1 MFPPLSWGGRLLRP
15 QTFFKSLCLCQY
27 LYLCA
32 RYLLSVSCV
41 PLLLNCEAL
50 CVRYFYVCVY
60 NRPTIAP
67 QHEDAT
73 EAVTKRLQRAA
84 IAVPISLLDL
94 VVEEMVLWLQSDC

>member
-1 MFPPLSWGGRLLRP
+1 MPVICYRLAV
-15 QTFFKSLCLCQY
+15 
-27 LYLCA
+27 YLC
-32 RYLLSVSCV
+32 YSIVKLSVSV
-41 PLLLNCEAL
+41 N
-50 CVRYFYVCVY
+50 FYVCVY

-73 EAVTKRLQRAA
+73 EAGTKRLQRAA